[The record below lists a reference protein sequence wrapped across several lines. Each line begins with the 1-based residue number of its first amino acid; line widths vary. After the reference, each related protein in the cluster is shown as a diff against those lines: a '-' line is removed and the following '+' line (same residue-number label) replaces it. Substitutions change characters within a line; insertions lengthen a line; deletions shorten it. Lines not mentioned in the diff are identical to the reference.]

1 MSTARETMAKF
12 AEVVESPD
20 APALPESKKRRKS
33 NFFKTRPKAVKVEPM
48 TIKLDASS
56 RRRIF
61 EEVARRKAGK
71 LPNRTIQ
78 AVVAD
83 ALARMIR

>member
-20 APALPESKKRRKS
+20 VQALPEGQKRPKS
-33 NFFKTRPKAVKVEPM
+33 NLSKTRPKAVKVEPM
-48 TIKLDASS
+48 TIKLDAIT

-61 EEVARRKAGK
+61 EEVARRKADK

-83 ALARMIR
+83 AIAKLIR